1 MYRYVKYGDDGMS
14 ILKEMMREKIHS
26 RNITMDTWMA
36 DEDHIIVEGRLFE
49 ERCRDYIL
57 LSGEKKE
64 GGVLHH
70 MVVRMKLKI
79 PGLLICDIETELLAV
94 PRDGCHKIHDS
105 LNALKGERL
114 EKGFTRRVHELLG
127 GVRGCTHLNHLVIT
141 MAPAA
146 MQGFF
151 ALNAS
156 RGHVSDKDRAGEE
169 SRLRRMERM
178 LADSCYAWS
187 EDSEALKGLRERI
200 KKLQ

>member
-1 MYRYVKYGDDGMS
+1 MS
-14 ILKEMMREKIHS
+14 TLKEMMREKIHS
-26 RNITMDTWMA
+26 RNITMDTWTA
-36 DEDHIIVEGRLFE
+36 DDDHIIVEGRLFE

-57 LSGEKKE
+57 LSGEKKA

-79 PGLLICDIETELLAV
+79 PELVICDIETELHAV
-94 PRDGCHKIHDS
+94 PREGCHAIHDS
-105 LNALKGERL
+105 LKALEGERL
-114 EKGFTRRVHELLG
+114 EKGFTRRVREILG

-146 MQGFF
+146 MQGYF

-156 RGHVSDKDRAGEE
+156 RVHVSQKDRVREE
-169 SRLRRMERM
+169 SRLRGMERM
-178 LADSCYAWS
+178 LAGSCYAWS

-200 KKLQ
+200 KNLR